1 MSVQDLV
8 FPVAPPKNSFLTDLT
23 FPPAPAGLG
32 IPEPEPKPSREE
44 LLRRLKE
51 KRQSAPGH
59 RGQRGSAKS
68 MPQNIAALSAQL
80 AEYTKMDESVIK
92 NMIQETGVK
101 KMAKNPLKF
110 ARKVAEA
117 LPGVKS

>member
-1 MSVQDLV
+1 MSFNDLV
-8 FPVAPPKNSFLTDLT
+8 FPVAPPKNSVLADLT
-23 FPPAPAGLG
+23 FPPAPADSG

-51 KRQSAPGH
+51 KRQNAPGH
-59 RGQRGSAKS
+59 RAQRGSTKS

-92 NMIQETGVK
+92 SMIQETGVK